1 MANHYVLF
9 VYCRKFINQ
18 NNLVRINQ
26 WELIKKMYSFGQSYL
41 AITIID
47 QFLIFEVPNY
57 TFGWMECV
65 SVCHSKIFSKKLIEV
80 FYRKKTTME
89 IYKKNSILKI
99 KYIGKNYRFKTEPHF
114 YSL

>member
-26 WELIKKMYSFGQSYL
+26 WELIRKMYSIGLSCL

-47 QFLIFEVPNY
+47 QFSIFWGSELY
-57 TFGWMECV
+57 FWFERV
-65 SVCHSKIFSKKLIEV
+65 SVCHSKNFSKKFDRGVLQE
-80 FYRKKTTME
+80 
-89 IYKKNSILKI
+89 
-99 KYIGKNYRFKTEPHF
+99 KNYNGDLLTQ
-114 YSL
+114 Y